1 MNPTRNNL
9 PLKVRKEMVALLN
22 ARLADVIDLGIQA
35 KQAHWNVKGMEFMQL
50 HELFDKLAE
59 CAYEWTDTIAER
71 AVALGGIAEGTVEAV
86 GKATTLARY
95 PLTITDGKAHVERLT
110 AALATFG
117 EQLRSAID
125 RADELE
131 DKGTADVF
139 TEIVRGADKNL
150 WFIEAHLQK

>member
-9 PLKVRKEMVALLN
+9 PLKVRKEMIALLN
-22 ARLADVIDLGIQA
+22 ARLADAIDLGIQA

-50 HELFDKLAE
+50 HPLFDQLAE
-59 CAYEWTDTIAER
+59 CAYEWSDTIAER
-71 AVALGGIAEGTVEAV
+71 AVALGGNAEGTVEAV

-95 PLTITDGKAHVERLT
+95 PLNLTDGKAHLERLA

-117 EQLRSAID
+117 EQLRGAID

-139 TEIVRGADKNL
+139 TEVSRGTDKNL